1 MLVGS
6 TDRKEGSMIHA
17 LAGVRERV
25 LVLAARLG
33 SDQRGQGT
41 VEYVGLAMAVGV
53 LLLAV
58 SSYLGGHDHGLGSV
72 ITGAIK
78 SAVQRAAGGGK

>member
-1 MLVGS
+1 MRRPEEEAMLKAVA
-6 TDRKEGSMIHA
+6 RAHVRA
-17 LAGVRERV
+17 LRLAGRMHGEE
-25 LVLAARLG
+25 
-33 SDQRGQGT
+33 RGQGT

-58 SSYLGGHDHGLGSV
+58 SSFVGGTDHGIGSV
-72 ITGAIK
+72 ITSAIK

>member
-1 MLVGS
+1 MRRPEEELMLNAV
-6 TDRKEGSMIHA
+6 
-17 LAGVRERV
+17 AGVHLQALRLVSRV
-25 LVLAARLG
+25 RR
-33 SDQRGQGT
+33 DERGQGT

-58 SSYLGGHDHGLGSV
+58 SSFVGGTDHGIGSV
-72 ITGAIK
+72 ITSAIK

>member
-1 MLVGS
+1 MYELMG
-6 TDRKEGSMIHA
+6 RAHA
-17 LAGVRERV
+17 ALLRE
-25 LVLAARLG
+25 
-33 SDQRGQGT
+33 RGQGT

-58 SSYLGGHDHGLGSV
+58 SSFVGGTDHGIGSV
-72 ITGAIK
+72 ITSAIK

>member
-1 MLVGS
+1 MLAGS
-6 TDRKEGSMIHA
+6 TDRKEASMTNA
-17 LAGVRERV
+17 RAAVRSWMRR
-25 LVLAARLG
+25 LAARMG
-33 SDQRGQGT
+33 ADQRGQGT

-58 SSYLGGHDHGLGSV
+58 SSYLGGHDHGIGSI

>member
-1 MLVGS
+1 
-6 TDRKEGSMIHA
+6 MIHIR
-17 LAGVRERV
+17 AGVRACM
-25 LVLAARLG
+25 LGLAARLR

-58 SSYLGGHDHGLGSV
+58 SSYLGGHDHGIGSI

>member
-1 MLVGS
+1 MTRPEEEEMLKAVAGAHARALRFA
-6 TDRKEGSMIHA
+6 DRMRGDE
-17 LAGVRERV
+17 
-25 LVLAARLG
+25 
-33 SDQRGQGT
+33 DGQGT

-58 SSYLGGHDHGLGSV
+58 SSFVGGTDHGIGSV
-72 ITGAIK
+72 ITSAVK

>member
-1 MLVGS
+1 MLNA
-6 TDRKEGSMIHA
+6 I
-17 LAGVRERV
+17 AGGHVRMLRAAGRV
-25 LVLAARLG
+25 CR
-33 SDQRGQGT
+33 DERGQGT

-58 SSYLGGHDHGLGSV
+58 SSFVGGTDHGIGSV
-72 ITGAIK
+72 ITSAIK

>member
-1 MLVGS
+1 MRRPEEEAMLNAVAGAHV
-6 TDRKEGSMIHA
+6 RA
-17 LAGVRERV
+17 LR
-25 LVLAARLG
+25 LAARMRG
-33 SDQRGQGT
+33 DERGQGT

-58 SSYLGGHDHGLGSV
+58 SSFVGGTDHGIGSV
-72 ITGAIK
+72 ITSAIK

>member
-1 MLVGS
+1 MLNAV
-6 TDRKEGSMIHA
+6 
-17 LAGVRERV
+17 AGVHLQALRLVSRV
-25 LVLAARLG
+25 RR
-33 SDQRGQGT
+33 DERGQGT

-58 SSYLGGHDHGLGSV
+58 SSFVGGTDHGIGSV
-72 ITGAIK
+72 ITSAIK

>member
-1 MLVGS
+1 M
-6 TDRKEGSMIHA
+6 TNA
-17 LAGVRERV
+17 CAAVRSWMRG
-25 LVLAARLG
+25 LAARMRA
-33 SDQRGQGT
+33 DQRGQGT

-58 SSYLGGHDHGLGSV
+58 SSYLGGHDHGIGSI

>member
-1 MLVGS
+1 M
-6 TDRKEGSMIHA
+6 RHA
-17 LAGVRERV
+17 AAAVHSRS
-25 LVLAARLG
+25 LVLASRIRR
-33 SDQRGQGT
+33 DERGQGT

-58 SSYLGGHDHGLGSV
+58 SSFFGGTDHGIGSV
-72 ITGAIK
+72 VTGAIK

>member
-1 MLVGS
+1 MRHLAAA
-6 TDRKEGSMIHA
+6 IHTHRLA
-17 LAGVRERV
+17 LASRIRRDE
-25 LVLAARLG
+25 
-33 SDQRGQGT
+33 RGQGT

-58 SSYLGGHDHGLGSV
+58 SSFLGGTDHGIGSV
-72 ITGAIK
+72 VTSAIK

>member
-1 MLVGS
+1 MRRHEEEAMLKAVAGAHV
-6 TDRKEGSMIHA
+6 RA
-17 LAGVRERV
+17 LRLAGRMRGDEE
-25 LVLAARLG
+25 
-33 SDQRGQGT
+33 GQGT

-58 SSYLGGHDHGLGSV
+58 SSFVGGTDHGIGSV
-72 ITGAIK
+72 ITSAIK

>member
-1 MLVGS
+1 MS
-6 TDRKEGSMIHA
+6 NARA
-17 LAGVRERV
+17 AVRSWARR
-25 LVLAARLG
+25 LAARMAT
-33 SDQRGQGT
+33 DQRGQGT

-58 SSYLGGHDHGLGSV
+58 SSYLGGHDHGIGSV

>member
-1 MLVGS
+1 MLSAVAGARARILALVGRIRR
-6 TDRKEGSMIHA
+6 DE
-17 LAGVRERV
+17 
-25 LVLAARLG
+25 
-33 SDQRGQGT
+33 RGQGT

-58 SSYLGGHDHGLGSV
+58 SSFLGGHDHGLGSI

>member
-1 MLVGS
+1 MLSAVAGAHV
-6 TDRKEGSMIHA
+6 RILA
-17 LAGVRERV
+17 LVRRIRRDE
-25 LVLAARLG
+25 
-33 SDQRGQGT
+33 RGQGT

-58 SSYLGGHDHGLGSV
+58 SSFLGGHDHGLGSI

>member
-1 MLVGS
+1 MRRHEEEAMLKAVAGAHV
-6 TDRKEGSMIHA
+6 RA
-17 LAGVRERV
+17 LRLAGCMRGDEE
-25 LVLAARLG
+25 
-33 SDQRGQGT
+33 GQGT

-58 SSYLGGHDHGLGSV
+58 SSFVGGTDHGIGSV
-72 ITGAIK
+72 ITSAIK